1 MNEEF
6 KKDKELSNMLDSYK
20 IEIPVTKLA
29 QKQSTF
35 QRFIRYLGSPTK
47 APFENYTNLSNGYLF
62 FKIFPVIFGL
72 FLAIIQVFLLN

>member
-6 KKDKELSNMLDSYK
+6 KKEKELTNMLDSYK
-20 IEIPVTKLA
+20 IDIPVTKLA

-47 APFENYTNLSNGYLF
+47 DPFENCTNQSNGYLF
-62 FKIFPVIFGL
+62 FKIFPVVCGL
-72 FLAIIQVFLLN
+72 FLAILQVFLLS

>member
-6 KKDKELSNMLDSYK
+6 KKEKELTNMLDSYK
-20 IEIPVTKLA
+20 IDIPVTKLA

-47 APFENYTNLSNGYLF
+47 DPFENCTNHSNGYLF
-62 FKIFPVIFGL
+62 LNISPVICGL